1 MQLYAFS
8 AFLSAFATLF
18 TLITGILFFTKGGR
32 FGFLNDLSSVF
43 QVIFMIPLAIYFQL
57 ILSSGSLILS
67 TLVFILGLSGML
79 YALYGQSLLVLRKI
93 NFNRSLKY
101 IPAGAAIGLW
111 LITINLT
118 ASGFNITPDTL
129 GWLGV
134 FAGSGYILTVTAFLI
149 FGSKHFLFYL
159 GSFITGI
166 SYPIWAIWL
175 GLIILST

>member
-1 MQLYAFS
+1 MQLYASS
-8 AFLSAFATLF
+8 AFLSAFATIL

-32 FGFLNDLSSVF
+32 FGLLNDLSSVF
-43 QVIFMIPLAIYFQL
+43 QVISMIPLALYFL
-57 ILSSGSLILS
+57 LMLRSGSLIYS

-93 NFNRSLKY
+93 NFNQSLKY
-101 IPAGAAIGLW
+101 IPAGAAIGVW

-118 ASGFNITPDTL
+118 ASGFNLIPNMH

-134 FAGSGYILTVTAFLI
+134 LAGFGYILTVTAFLI

-175 GLIILST
+175 GSIILL